1 MSRGITVSVDIN
13 LTPETLKNVASVV
26 NVTADH
32 GIRCER
38 TDATSKDP
46 VRWAWY
52 CTAAVDSPLGPARIF
67 AEVNGTFGQTT
78 ESYNVNITANTAPP
92 PTTSTVVPS
101 ETPIP
106 ATATTVNIAPG
117 EVKVTDTPPAQ
128 PCKDA
133 ICITS
138 PKSKESVSGTTL
150 VEGTLQKPLATG
162 EEVWVLIVPG
172 DTKHYHPQSGSTVT
186 NLVWSVSATVGQSQ
200 DQGKTFTIYAG
211 IADPTAAKAFADYLD
226 NAAKN
231 KRWDGID
238 EPDLPKGFKAQSID
252 VTRKK

>member
-1 MSRGITVSVDIN
+1 M
-13 LTPETLKNVASVV
+13 
-26 NVTADH
+26 
-32 GIRCER
+32 
-38 TDATSKDP
+38 
-46 VRWAWY
+46 
-52 CTAAVDSPLGPARIF
+52 
-67 AEVNGTFGQTT
+67 
-78 ESYNVNITANTAPP
+78 
-92 PTTSTVVPS
+92 
-101 ETPIP
+101 
-106 ATATTVNIAPG
+106 
-117 EVKVTDTPPAQ
+117 
-128 PCKDA
+128 
-133 ICITS
+133 
-138 PKSKESVSGTTL
+138 
-150 VEGTLQKPLATG
+150 
-162 EEVWVLIVPG
+162 IVPG